1 MSATRR
7 AEGFRLLFCVLLL
20 GASSVAMARDVRL
33 QGANGDGGGDC
44 PASAANPEIE
54 PDVARP
60 ASKAVSSPARK
71 AKSAPSV
78 RGNDSGTVR
87 APRWHSFLP
96 GMFR

>member
-1 MSATRR
+1 MPATSR
-7 AEGFRLLFCVLLL
+7 GFRLLFCLLLL
-20 GASSVAMARDVRL
+20 GASSAALARDIHL

-44 PASAANPEIE
+44 PAGSADTSVD
-54 PDVARP
+54 PDIAHP
-60 ASKAVSSPARK
+60 AAKAAPSPSRK

-78 RGNDSGTVR
+78 RGNEPGNMR